1 MGSVLRRLLFFFR
14 RNQFD
19 RDLKDEL
26 SFHEEMKAEALAD
39 ADGSS
44 GPPSDE
50 ARAAA
55 RRRIGNPL
63 RLREQSREPWS
74 FATVE
79 TFAQDVRHA
88 LRLIGRDPAFT
99 VTALA
104 TLALGIGL
112 NTAIFS
118 VAYGVLWRPLPYPNP
133 DRLVMF
139 SSAQQTEKGVRTFST
154 WAPITYDAL
163 RPRLTTFDS
172 LAAYSS
178 TNAQL
183 SGRGE
188 PRQLPAL
195 DVSPNFFPTLGVTP
209 ARGRTFLTGAA
220 APDDDGAAIVSD
232 RLWRTSLNADPAI
245 VGQSITVDGLPR
257 TIVGV
262 LPPDF
267 SFRPV
272 IPRLGALP
280 EADIFLLNRW
290 PGDTGRSA
298 FLWLLGRM
306 KPGVT
311 QARAEAEL
319 TPLVNDPS
327 VAAPGALG
335 TAGVPAPNVRMLA
348 RTIGLQQYGTESV
361 RTLLLILL
369 GAVTFVLLIACVN
382 VANLQMARLTARRGE
397 LSVRMALGAGRR
409 RIVRQLL
416 TEAVVLSLLGASLGV
431 LLAWLAVDAALP
443 LVPPGVLPRPGGVVI
458 DARVMAFCLG
468 LSLLASVVV
477 GLVPALRIS
486 GAAFGEGHALHAG
499 GARSTGD
506 RQGERLRTLLVAAQ
520 IAMTLVL
527 LIGAGLLIHSF
538 VRLTSVSTGFEASGR
553 DGVLQIV
560 RVTLPPRLYDQPERI
575 HAFAR
580 GVFERIQ
587 SLPGVK
593 SASLINSVPFA
604 MMFIQG
610 DFEIEGQPKPTLDVG
625 IPKIEADYFKT
636 MGIPL
641 LAGREFTG
649 QRHGRS
655 TESGDR
661 QRARRARILPGR
673 SARGARPA
681 RAGVGKRR
689 LADGGRGGRG
699 HPSEGTRPG
708 SEANDLRSVP
718 AGPQR
723 LRAVRVVRRAHD
735 HTRRRGRRDARGN
748 PPRRARSADRE
759 RGDDGRGGGG
769 VGGAAALPD
778 VAGGAVRDGRDTDR
792 DLRHLRIDGLHG
804 DAAPPRDRRAHGARR
819 RPRRRAALRAHARA
833 AHRRRRRDRRPR
845 RGRRGDARAADVPV
859 RCDADRSDRVH
870 ARHAA
875 ADGSGTAGGLAARA
889 PRDQD
894 RPVRRA
900 ARGIAVK
907 RKRTLKMFGIAS

>member
-26 SFHEEMKAEALAD
+26 RFHEEMKADALAD
-39 ADGSS
+39 ADGMS
-44 GPPSDE
+44 GDE

-55 RRRIGNPL
+55 RRRVGNPL

-88 LRLIGRDPAFT
+88 LRLIRRDPAFT

-133 DRLVMF
+133 DRLVMVL
-139 SSAQQTEKGVRTFST
+139 SAQQTGTGVRTFST
-154 WAPITYDAL
+154 WAPITYEAL
-163 RPRLTTFDS
+163 RPRVTAFDS
-172 LAAYSS
+172 LAAYNSI
-178 TNAQL
+178 NAQL
-183 SGRGE
+183 TGRGE
-188 PRQLPAL
+188 PRQLGAL
-195 DVSPNFFPTLGVTP
+195 DVSPNFFATLGVTP
-209 ARGRTFLTGAA
+209 ARGRAFLTGAA

-232 RLWRTSLNADPAI
+232 RLWRSSLNADPAI

-306 KPGVT
+306 KSGVT
-311 QARAEAEL
+311 QERAEAEL

-327 VAAPGALG
+327 IAAPGALG
-335 TAGVPAPNVRMLA
+335 TAGRLAPNARTLA
-348 RTIGLQQYGTESV
+348 RTVGLQEYGTESV

-369 GAVTFVLLIACVN
+369 GAVSFVLLIACVN

-431 LLAWLAVDAALP
+431 LLAQIAIGVTLP
-443 LVPPGVLPRPGGVVI
+443 LVPQLALPRLGGIVI
-458 DARVMAFCLG
+458 DARVMVFCLG
-468 LSLLASVVV
+468 LSLFASVLV

-486 GAAFGEGHALHAG
+486 GSAFGEGHALHAG
-499 GARSTGD
+499 ETRTTAD

-538 VRLTSVSTGFEASGR
+538 VRLTSVSTGFESSGR

-560 RVTLPPRLYDQPERI
+560 KVTLPPRLYDEPERI

-580 GVFERIQ
+580 GVLDRIQ
-587 SLPGVK
+587 SLPGVT
-593 SASLINSVPFA
+593 SASLINSPPFG
-604 MMFIQG
+604 MMFIQS
-610 DFEIEGQPKPTLDVG
+610 DFNIEGQPKPTLYAG
-625 IPKIEADYFKT
+625 MPKIDAGYFTT

-641 LAGREFTG
+641 RAGREFTARDTADAPKVAIVSERIVREYFPG
-649 QRHGRS
+649 GPTEALGRRVRLDDRGEWLTVVGVVADIRHRGLDQDVKPMIYAPFQQERGGFVRFVSFVARTATPASVADGIRAEIRRAAPDLPIESTVTMDEAVAASVAQPRFRTLLVVLFATAATLIATCGIYGLMAYAVTQRRREIGVRMALGADR
-655 TESGDR
+655 GDVLR
-661 QRARRARILPGR
+661 LVLTRALRIVVAGVIVGLAGAVGVTRVLQTFLFGVTPTDPIAFTIVTLLLMAVGLMAAWLPARRA
-673 SARGARPA
+673 
-681 RAGVGKRR
+681 
-689 LADGGRGGRG
+689 
-699 HPSEGTRPG
+699 T
-708 SEANDLRSVP
+708 
-718 AGPQR
+718 
-723 LRAVRVVRRAHD
+723 
-735 HTRRRGRRDARGN
+735 
-748 PPRRARSADRE
+748 
-759 RGDDGRGGGG
+759 
-769 VGGAAALPD
+769 
-778 VAGGAVRDGRDTDR
+778 
-792 DLRHLRIDGLHG
+792 RID
-804 DAAPPRDRRAHGARR
+804 PC
-819 RPRRRAALRAHARA
+819 AALRAE
-833 AHRRRRRDRRPR
+833 
-845 RGRRGDARAADVPV
+845 
-859 RCDADRSDRVH
+859 
-870 ARHAA
+870 
-875 ADGSGTAGGLAARA
+875 
-889 PRDQD
+889 
-894 RPVRRA
+894 
-900 ARGIAVK
+900 
-907 RKRTLKMFGIAS
+907 